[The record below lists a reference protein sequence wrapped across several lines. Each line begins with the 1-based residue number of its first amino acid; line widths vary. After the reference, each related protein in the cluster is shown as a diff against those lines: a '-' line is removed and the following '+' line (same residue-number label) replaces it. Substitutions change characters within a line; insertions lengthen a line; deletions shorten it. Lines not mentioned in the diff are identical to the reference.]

1 MSRTLVG
8 MLPAAEAPS
17 YQDGDLDQDQHGH
30 ERDVPGQNLSLTSVM
45 PAASG
50 TSPELQAPLLLSSV
64 AAASIWLPSRSSTFA
79 SMQGIDPYT
88 RHQMEIPAGPVS
100 TQYLLMA
107 RSNLPAPAQYLE
119 GINNMRRGTSVDV
132 NESGTMDHDLRVI
145 ETTSVDRAARKDFQS
160 AALPTDEPCCE
171 LTALATP
178 VKLHLDS
185 PEWVS
190 ASDLIHATMVRRQ
203 CSGGTVTAEPNLDRL
218 PNEIL
223 MHIFSCLDVC
233 DLLTTSR
240 INHHLRSISLLPIL
254 HHHRLKRARSTL
266 FFLLDSPSRPS
277 LSELIARHIFLTH
290 TTQVSRKL
298 ARSLVAI
305 RLSRRLPL
313 RPSAKALVLRGV
325 LPGEC
330 VGGLVAPAL
339 VATKRAVEKERLKD
353 GLRSWVGGVWKGQV
367 WERGDRV
374 RRWDESRGVGR
385 VWKLRQFWERVAKN
399 DNIGRSAA

>member
-1 MSRTLVG
+1 

-240 INHHLRSISLLPIL
+240 VCWSFALHLLMCDLTTDPSSHVCTMRIL
-254 HHHRLKRARSTL
+254 
-266 FFLLDSPSRPS
+266 
-277 LSELIARHIFLTH
+277 
-290 TTQVSRKL
+290 TQTPCS
-298 ARSLVAI
+298 AI
-305 RLSRRLPL
+305 LPL
-313 RPSAKALVLRGV
+313 RPLCSPPTPFRPISDHLNSCVILLCLALESVFFFTHCLQSLAPPLQPSIVL
-325 LPGEC
+325 C
-330 VGGLVAPAL
+330 C
-339 VATKRAVEKERLKD
+339 
-353 GLRSWVGGVWKGQV
+353 
-367 WERGDRV
+367 
-374 RRWDESRGVGR
+374 
-385 VWKLRQFWERVAKN
+385 
-399 DNIGRSAA
+399 